1 MEAIHNLVLT
11 INDTISAEFKK
22 INAVNLDGK
31 IAVALDED
39 RRLTLVDILGTL
51 DECRFEYNGVHLS
64 KEVARIYYRWSN
76 WFQETERAKEKD
88 RQNWKTECK
97 LQPEP
102 LPAEFRELISF
113 MYCEVTNQV
122 TKRAWFKVPLT
133 LL

>member
-64 KEVARIYYRWSN
+64 KEVARI
-76 WFQETERAKEKD
+76 
-88 RQNWKTECK
+88 
-97 LQPEP
+97 
-102 LPAEFRELISF
+102 
-113 MYCEVTNQV
+113 
-122 TKRAWFKVPLT
+122 
-133 LL
+133 